1 MNLIPGN
8 TGEGKR
14 QDKENGHRI
23 AAARKVRRFL
33 FYIMDCYGGGPMRL
47 IINGNEEDCAVPNLD
62 ALVASKGL
70 RRESLV
76 IELNG
81 AIIKQEH
88 WQATGLA
95 DGDRVE
101 LLNFVGG
108 G

>member
-1 MNLIPGN
+1 
-8 TGEGKR
+8 
-14 QDKENGHRI
+14 
-23 AAARKVRRFL
+23 
-33 FYIMDCYGGGPMRL
+33 MRL
-47 IINGNEEDCAVPNLD
+47 IINGGEEDCAAPTLD
-62 ALVASKGL
+62 ALVTTKGL

-81 AIIKQEH
+81 VIIKQEQ
-88 WQATGLA
+88 WQSTGLS

>member
-1 MNLIPGN
+1 
-8 TGEGKR
+8 
-14 QDKENGHRI
+14 
-23 AAARKVRRFL
+23 
-33 FYIMDCYGGGPMRL
+33 MRL
-47 IINGNEEDCAVPNLD
+47 IINGGEEDCAAPTLD
-62 ALVASKGL
+62 ALVTAKGL

-88 WQATGLA
+88 WQSTGLA

>member
-1 MNLIPGN
+1 
-8 TGEGKR
+8 
-14 QDKENGHRI
+14 
-23 AAARKVRRFL
+23 
-33 FYIMDCYGGGPMRL
+33 MRL
-47 IINGNEEDCAVPNLD
+47 IINGSAESADCPTLD
-62 ALVASKGL
+62 ALVTAKGL

-81 AIIKQEH
+81 VIIKQEH
-88 WQATGLA
+88 WQTTGLA

>member
-1 MNLIPGN
+1 
-8 TGEGKR
+8 
-14 QDKENGHRI
+14 
-23 AAARKVRRFL
+23 
-33 FYIMDCYGGGPMRL
+33 MRL
-47 IINGNEEDCAVPNLD
+47 IINGGEEDCAASTLD
-62 ALVASKGL
+62 ALVTTKGL

-81 AIIKQEH
+81 VIIKQEH
-88 WQATGLA
+88 WQTTGLS

>member
-1 MNLIPGN
+1 
-8 TGEGKR
+8 
-14 QDKENGHRI
+14 
-23 AAARKVRRFL
+23 
-33 FYIMDCYGGGPMRL
+33 MRL
-47 IINGNEEDCAVPNLD
+47 IINGGEETTDCPNLD

-81 AIIKQEH
+81 VIIKQQQ
-88 WQATGLA
+88 WPSTGLA

>member
-1 MNLIPGN
+1 
-8 TGEGKR
+8 
-14 QDKENGHRI
+14 
-23 AAARKVRRFL
+23 
-33 FYIMDCYGGGPMRL
+33 MRL
-47 IINGNEEDCAVPNLD
+47 IINGGEEDCAAPNLD
-62 ALVASKGL
+62 ALVAARGL

-88 WQATGLA
+88 WQTTGLS